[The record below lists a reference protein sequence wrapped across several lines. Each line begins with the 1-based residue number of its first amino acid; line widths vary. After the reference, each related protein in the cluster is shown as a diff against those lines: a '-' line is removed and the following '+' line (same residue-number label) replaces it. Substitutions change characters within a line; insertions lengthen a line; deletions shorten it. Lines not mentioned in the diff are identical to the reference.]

1 MTEDYRIIDYGN
13 EDSYE
18 PVVKSEDEFFLDF
31 KTPEY
36 TKDPDVEDENARQYV
51 FGIWIYMSS
60 PRELFDI
67 EIEPVYATSL
77 EKAEEKV
84 KRIFSRYPDIEI
96 ALQGVMDPETG
107 KLIPSNGC

>member
-1 MTEDYRIIDYGN
+1 MTEDYRIIDYGS
-13 EDSYE
+13 EAPYE
-18 PVVKSEDEFFLDF
+18 PVVESEDEFFLDF
-31 KTPEY
+31 KTAEY
-36 TKDPDVEDENARQYV
+36 TKDPDVDDENARQYV
-51 FGIWIYMSS
+51 FGIWIYMSR

-67 EIEPVYATSL
+67 DIEPVYATSL

-107 KLIPSNGC
+107 KLIPPNEY